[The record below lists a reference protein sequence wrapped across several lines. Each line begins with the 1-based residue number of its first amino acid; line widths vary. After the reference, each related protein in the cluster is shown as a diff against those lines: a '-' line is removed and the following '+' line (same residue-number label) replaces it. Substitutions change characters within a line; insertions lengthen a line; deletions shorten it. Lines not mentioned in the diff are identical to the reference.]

1 MEANGCFEVPP
12 YGGIKPF
19 FMISPQSQAPPGL
32 ALKVIADFPYALFL
46 SFSRSGFSK
55 GHGQHTTGGNFMDV
69 LIRGVDPHAMKKI
82 DEWAK
87 KKKLSRQS
95 YLKELI
101 EKATLLELVSQADHS
116 IEKQLQVNTLFMEKT
131 SDSVNELVDLLKEL
145 MVDGE

>member
-1 MEANGCFEVPP
+1 
-12 YGGIKPF
+12 
-19 FMISPQSQAPPGL
+19 
-32 ALKVIADFPYALFL
+32 
-46 SFSRSGFSK
+46 
-55 GHGQHTTGGNFMDV
+55 MDV

-87 KKKLSRQS
+87 KKNLSRQS

-145 MVDGE
+145 MADGE

>member
-1 MEANGCFEVPP
+1 
-12 YGGIKPF
+12 
-19 FMISPQSQAPPGL
+19 
-32 ALKVIADFPYALFL
+32 
-46 SFSRSGFSK
+46 
-55 GHGQHTTGGNFMDV
+55 MDV

-87 KKKLSRQS
+87 KKNLSRQS

>member
-1 MEANGCFEVPP
+1 
-12 YGGIKPF
+12 
-19 FMISPQSQAPPGL
+19 
-32 ALKVIADFPYALFL
+32 
-46 SFSRSGFSK
+46 
-55 GHGQHTTGGNFMDV
+55 MDV

-87 KKKLSRQS
+87 KKNLSRQS

-145 MVDGE
+145 MVDDE

>member
-1 MEANGCFEVPP
+1 
-12 YGGIKPF
+12 
-19 FMISPQSQAPPGL
+19 
-32 ALKVIADFPYALFL
+32 
-46 SFSRSGFSK
+46 
-55 GHGQHTTGGNFMDV
+55 MDV